1 MPRAWW
7 LWLWLE
13 LCFRT
18 EDERVVLRSM
28 LKYNQIGTKLY
39 SCISAHVCSHVVI
52 CASSKDVCSVKARF
66 HVCHILFPQYSTEQC
81 FELWQNSLMSLG
93 THTCPQACWLSLRL
107 PSLEAVS
114 PWFYSVT
121 LSNLMMPL
129 SVPTSLLVFVPRLYS
144 LHSFYSFLPM
154 EYLGA
159 FCSQT
164 CAKLAAD
171 LGFVWK

>member
-18 EDERVVLRSM
+18 ENERVVLRSM
-28 LKYNQIGTKLY
+28 PKYNQIGTKLY
-39 SCISAHVCSHVVI
+39 SCISTHVCSHVVI

-81 FELWQNSLMSLG
+81 FEIWQNSLMSLG

-114 PWFYSVT
+114 PWSYNVT

-129 SVPTSLLVFVPRLYS
+129 SVPTSLLVLS
-144 LHSFYSFLPM
+144 QGCILCTSFYSFLPM
-154 EYLGA
+154 E
-159 FCSQT
+159 
-164 CAKLAAD
+164 
-171 LGFVWK
+171 